1 MPGRFAGKTVLVTGA
16 ATGIGRATAL
26 QFAREGANLVLT
38 TSRNRA
44 GLDETVEDARALGVK
59 AEGVIADAGSGPE
72 TRDVVERAR
81 ARFGRLDVVVA
92 NAAYQHPS
100 RPAVEL
106 PEEEWDRTVEVG
118 LKGVYLAA
126 RYAIPVMKETTGQG
140 VIVNVSSVNS
150 HLHAPGLPAYSAA
163 KGGVDALTRQLALE
177 YGPQGIRVNAVNPGL
192 IAVESVASWLEA
204 NPDEAIAS
212 RDCYPLDR
220 VGEPEDVARTI
231 AFLASDGAAFI
242 TGVTLA
248 VDGGLS
254 IQSAAAIVRPGL
266 RKGWRSGQ
274 WEFRPGDD
282 AEMGDAR

>member
-1 MPGRFAGKTVLVTGA
+1 MTGA

-26 QFAREGANLVLT
+26 QFAVDGANLLLT

-44 GLDETVEDARALGVK
+44 GLDATVEDARALGVE
-59 AEGVIADAGSGPE
+59 AEGMIADAGSGPD
-72 TRDVVERAR
+72 TRAAVELAR
-81 ARFGRLDVVVA
+81 ERCGRLDVVVA

-100 RPAVEL
+100 MPAVEL
-106 PEEEWDRTVEVG
+106 PEDEWDRTVEVG

-126 RYAIPVMKETTGQG
+126 RYGIPAMKETTGQG
-140 VIVNVSSVNS
+140 VLVNVSSVNS

-192 IAVESVASWLEA
+192 IAVESVARWLES
-204 NPDEAIAS
+204 NPDEELAS

-220 VGEPEDVARTI
+220 VGLPEDVARTI
-231 AFLASDGAAFI
+231 AFLASDDAAFI

-266 RKGWRSGQ
+266 RKGWRTGH
-274 WEFRPGDD
+274 WEFWPDD
-282 AEMGDAR
+282 DVAMKDIRWVEG